1 MSPNC
6 PFLWGIQVP
15 TQNMVSLAHP
25 SPYPKRNP
33 DRFSLFGKVHG
44 CDQQTR
50 EEEEEEEEE
59 AKRGQLGYSRDRAS
73 LTFHAPVVHVLGES
87 VDDGQVAVAVADLTQ
102 PADEVVGDVVD
113 RSDEAVHL
121 RLTQQLLAEL
131 RPVLVPL
138 AALPVYNSPTNNYA
152 TYWS

>member
-1 MSPNC
+1 MSQPKTW
-6 PFLWGIQVP
+6 FLWP
-15 TQNMVSLAHP
+15 TRVHIPNGTPIGSAF
-25 SPYPKRNP
+25 
-33 DRFSLFGKVHG
+33 FSKVHG

-50 EEEEEEEEE
+50 EEEEEEE

-102 PADEVVGDVVD
+102 PADEVVSDVVD

-138 AALPVYNSPTNNYA
+138 AALPVYNSPKNNYA